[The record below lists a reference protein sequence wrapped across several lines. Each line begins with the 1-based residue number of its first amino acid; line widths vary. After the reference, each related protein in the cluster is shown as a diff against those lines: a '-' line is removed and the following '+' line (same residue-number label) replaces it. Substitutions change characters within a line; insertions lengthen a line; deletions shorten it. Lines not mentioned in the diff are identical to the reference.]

1 MCGIDVRKR
10 AFHTLEKCKEF
21 FVWFSGSD
29 ECVEKCEEIR
39 SSQFHTSKMW
49 GNWRWAGEMWGNP
62 FLTSENVRKYSKSLL
77 AINFNVRKM
86 WGIFHMCGIDVRK
99 RAFGPQTPK
108 TTLWVNLSEL
118 GFFFYHDR
126 LWCSGD
132 LEVEL
137 QCHVT
142 ETNFLCAGNRLG
154 VRHQPSIWSSKRLTS
169 QAPQVPPGFQ
179 ACSTL
184 RSWLCTSTDAQSAGP
199 VLYYSVFPAKGRDLL
214 RAMIATTLAM
224 SSWLSGMERNF
235 AEKLDLCYFSFHAAD
250 FPSSAILNSFQELCH
265 RTRRLKSS
273 FARNGYPCSRYDV
286 LVARST
292 RCCQPI
298 SSLPARPRALH
309 CCMHAW
315 CTRAFAIDRAREK
328 QRRGMAWARGLPSL
342 VAISPS
348 FRALVSSWRMIAS
361 SSSLSS
367 SLFCQFYPSASA
379 GVAHPDWGQ
388 RLVDVLVRAKFFCC
402 CDVRLRSLG

>member
-1 MCGIDVRKR
+1 M
-10 AFHTLEKCKEF
+10 
-21 FVWFSGSD
+21 
-29 ECVEKCEEIR
+29 
-39 SSQFHTSKMW
+39 
-49 GNWRWAGEMWGNP
+49 
-62 FLTSENVRKYSKSLL
+62 
-77 AINFNVRKM
+77 
-86 WGIFHMCGIDVRK
+86 
-99 RAFGPQTPK
+99 
-108 TTLWVNLSEL
+108 
-118 GFFFYHDR
+118 
-126 LWCSGD
+126 
-132 LEVEL
+132 
-137 QCHVT
+137 T

-179 ACSTL
+179 AGSTL
-184 RSWLCTSTDAQSAGP
+184 CSWLCTCTDAQSAGP
-199 VLYYSVFPAKGRDLL
+199 VLVSSL
-214 RAMIATTLAM
+214 RKVVICCGPWSRSTTLAM
-224 SSWLSGMERNF
+224 SSWLWGMERNF

-265 RTRRLKSS
+265 RTRRLGLKSS
-273 FARNGYPCSRYDV
+273 FARNGYAYPCSRYDV
-286 LVARST
+286 HVLVDRST

-309 CCMHAW
+309 CACCMLAVRVRS
-315 CTRAFAIDRAREK
+315 CAGKAATRY
-328 QRRGMAWARGLPSL
+328 GLGSRL
-342 VAISPS
+342 TVAGRHFSIFSRS
-348 FRALVSSWRMIAS
+348 CQLLTRMIAS

>member
-39 SSQFHTSKMW
+39 CSQFHTSKMW

-108 TTLWVNLSEL
+108 TTLWVNLSEF
-118 GFFFYHDR
+118 GFSFYHDR

-154 VRHQPSIWSSKRLTS
+154 VHHQPSIWSSKRLTS
-169 QAPQVPPGFQ
+169 QAPPGFQ
-179 ACSTL
+179 AGSTL
-184 RSWLCTSTDAQSAGP
+184 RSWLCTRTDAQSAGP
-199 VLYYSVFPAKGRDLL
+199 VLVSSL
-214 RAMIATTLAM
+214 RKVVICCGPWSRSTTLA
-224 SSWLSGMERNF
+224 N
-235 AEKLDLCYFSFHAAD
+235 
-250 FPSSAILNSFQELCH
+250 
-265 RTRRLKSS
+265 
-273 FARNGYPCSRYDV
+273 V
-286 LVARST
+286 LVAQSKAWSEISRRS
-292 RCCQPI
+292 
-298 SSLPARPRALH
+298 
-309 CCMHAW
+309 
-315 CTRAFAIDRAREK
+315 
-328 QRRGMAWARGLPSL
+328 
-342 VAISPS
+342 
-348 FRALVSSWRMIAS
+348 
-361 SSSLSS
+361 
-367 SLFCQFYPSASA
+367 
-379 GVAHPDWGQ
+379 
-388 RLVDVLVRAKFFCC
+388 
-402 CDVRLRSLG
+402 

>member
-39 SSQFHTSKMW
+39 CSQFHTSKMW

-99 RAFGPQTPK
+99 RAFGPQTSK
-108 TTLWVNLSEL
+108 TTLWVNIPEF
-118 GFFFYHDR
+118 GFSFYHDR

-179 ACSTL
+179 AGSTL

-199 VLYYSVFPAKGRDLL
+199 VLVSSL
-214 RAMIATTLAM
+214 RKVVICCGPWSRSTTLAM
-224 SSWLSGMERNF
+224 SSWL
-235 AEKLDLCYFSFHAAD
+235 
-250 FPSSAILNSFQELCH
+250 
-265 RTRRLKSS
+265 
-273 FARNGYPCSRYDV
+273 
-286 LVARST
+286 
-292 RCCQPI
+292 
-298 SSLPARPRALH
+298 
-309 CCMHAW
+309 
-315 CTRAFAIDRAREK
+315 
-328 QRRGMAWARGLPSL
+328 
-342 VAISPS
+342 
-348 FRALVSSWRMIAS
+348 
-361 SSSLSS
+361 
-367 SLFCQFYPSASA
+367 
-379 GVAHPDWGQ
+379 
-388 RLVDVLVRAKFFCC
+388 
-402 CDVRLRSLG
+402 

>member
-1 MCGIDVRKR
+1 
-10 AFHTLEKCKEF
+10 
-21 FVWFSGSD
+21 
-29 ECVEKCEEIR
+29 
-39 SSQFHTSKMW
+39 
-49 GNWRWAGEMWGNP
+49 
-62 FLTSENVRKYSKSLL
+62 
-77 AINFNVRKM
+77 M

-99 RAFGPQTPK
+99 RAFGPQTSK
-108 TTLWVNLSEL
+108 TTLWVNLSEF

-179 ACSTL
+179 AGSTL
-184 RSWLCTSTDAQSAGP
+184 RSWLCTGTDAQSAGP
-199 VLYYSVFPAKGRDLL
+199 VLLHVVFSL
-214 RAMIATTLAM
+214 RKVVICCGPWSRSTTLAM
-224 SSWLSGMERNF
+224 SSWLSGVERNF

-286 LVARST
+286 LVDRST

-309 CCMHAW
+309 CACCMLAVRV
-315 CTRAFAIDRAREK
+315 CSRSRAREK

-348 FRALVSSWRMIAS
+348 FRALVSSWH
-361 SSSLSS
+361 
-367 SLFCQFYPSASA
+367 
-379 GVAHPDWGQ
+379 GW
-388 RLVDVLVRAKFFCC
+388 
-402 CDVRLRSLG
+402 